1 LAANSNLRVRFINRL
16 VNVQLSEVSKKIDGL
31 EEMLATD
38 ANAMEDYKIQEIYLT
53 VKTKRTLE
61 ERSEGDVSDPIKH
74 IYS

>member
-1 LAANSNLRVRFINRL
+1 
-16 VNVQLSEVSKKIDGL
+16 VSKKIDGL